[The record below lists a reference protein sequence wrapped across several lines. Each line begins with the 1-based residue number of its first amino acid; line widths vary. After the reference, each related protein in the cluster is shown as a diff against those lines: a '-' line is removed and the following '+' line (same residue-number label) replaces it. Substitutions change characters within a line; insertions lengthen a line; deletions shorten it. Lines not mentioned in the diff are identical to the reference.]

1 MSISMIVAHDTNRAI
16 GKDGKIPWHI
26 PDDLK
31 FFKTVTV
38 GKTVVM
44 GRKTFE
50 SMGCKPLP
58 NRLNVVMSRNID
70 QLHAG
75 IMQVHNANRIK
86 ELSEMGEVFI
96 IGGSELYAQFLPHA
110 DKLYV
115 TEISRDIGGDTFFP
129 PIDENRFKL
138 ASSWYNSYVDE
149 EIDTQ
154 YEYNVNVYLKK

>member
-1 MSISMIVAHDTNRAI
+1 MSISMIVAHDSNRAI
-16 GKDGKIPWHI
+16 GKDNTIPWHI

-50 SMGCKPLP
+50 SMNCKPLP
-58 NRLNVVMSRNID
+58 NRLNVVMSRNVD
-70 QLHAG
+70 KLYPG
-75 IMQVHNANRIK
+75 VMQVHNANRIK

-96 IGGSELYAQFLPHA
+96 IGGAELYAQFLPLA

-115 TEISRDIGGDTFFP
+115 TEIARDIGGDTFFP
-129 PIDENRFKL
+129 PVEEDRFKL
-138 ASSWYNSYVDE
+138 ASSWNNHYIDE
-149 EIDTQ
+149 DTDTQ
-154 YEYNVNVYLKK
+154 YEYDVNVYLKK